1 MRKTAAV
8 QVPRTLLTAGDWRA
22 VGAVLLTREALQ
34 LPAAFW
40 AGWS

>member
-1 MRKTAAV
+1 MQKAAAV
-8 QVPRTLLTAGDWRA
+8 RVPCTLLTAGGWHT
-22 VGAVLLTREALQ
+22 VGAVVLTGEALQ